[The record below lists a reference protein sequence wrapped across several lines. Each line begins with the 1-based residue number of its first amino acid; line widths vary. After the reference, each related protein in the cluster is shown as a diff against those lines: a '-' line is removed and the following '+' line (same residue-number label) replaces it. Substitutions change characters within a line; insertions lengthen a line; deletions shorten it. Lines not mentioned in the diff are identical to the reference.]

1 MIVKKHTQNRILT
14 ITCATV
20 SAGLFVSCQTAER
33 NSVSVSDTQVSG
45 GVRVAAVSDR
55 AENSD
60 QKVTFATA
68 RQETQMGSSD
78 HTRPQP
84 YRQDS
89 DMIEEKTRQLAEAL
103 AKALNL
109 SDEPGDLDKG
119 TMEREIED
127 PSSTSMEE
135 IEIEVIEEITGL
147 IVEDT
152 MTRIGREFYE
162 YFHVLWE
169 EPEGLS
175 DYNIYITERAD
186 ARWGSLIQ
194 VEINVN
200 MTNTPVWAKVLRPR
214 SAEVEEAAEEAV
226 QVTYDAILNYE
237 QMRQALEGDDMLG
250 DGIM

>member
-1 MIVKKHTQNRILT
+1 
-14 ITCATV
+14 
-20 SAGLFVSCQTAER
+20 
-33 NSVSVSDTQVSG
+33 
-45 GVRVAAVSDR
+45 
-55 AENSD
+55 
-60 QKVTFATA
+60 
-68 RQETQMGSSD
+68 
-78 HTRPQP
+78 
-84 YRQDS
+84 
-89 DMIEEKTRQLAEAL
+89 MIEEKTRQLAEAL